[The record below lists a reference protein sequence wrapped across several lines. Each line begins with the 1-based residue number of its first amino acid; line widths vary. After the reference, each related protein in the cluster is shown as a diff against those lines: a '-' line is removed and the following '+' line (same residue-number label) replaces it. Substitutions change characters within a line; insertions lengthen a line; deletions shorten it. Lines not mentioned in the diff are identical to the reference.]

1 MHVTPNAKCLGAE
14 NRYNAC
20 GYKRISTIQPLKRLR
35 ILYRSN
41 NPPKKKKPNNNQTGI
56 IGMRAVVGF
65 VFDEVLRDEVERLLG
80 PVPAL
85 SPDLVVLARDPLA
98 FGPELE
104 GVLRGRLLV

>member
-1 MHVTPNAKCLGAE
+1 
-14 NRYNAC
+14 
-20 GYKRISTIQPLKRLR
+20 
-35 ILYRSN
+35 
-41 NPPKKKKPNNNQTGI
+41 
-56 IGMRAVVGF
+56 MRAVVGF

-104 GVLRGRLLV
+104 GVLRVRLLV